1 MAQGESEIPPQLP
14 PKEYRPPLGGIH
26 VYTPLKVKSNVD
38 RRLFL
43 DETDSFN
50 LESTAPA
57 LPLKKSP
64 SKSCRDSGYDMT
76 YTDDNKKPQ
85 SDPST
90 DIHSSGNHV
99 TPTTDNVTPYELLD
113 LILSGAKTEKDL
125 LEIFLSSYRTF
136 MTVHE
141 ILDALLKRIRLE
153 DSSHKNQ
160 ALQILIRVIGM
171 DISLDLRVLTLN
183 DNFRLVFDKN
193 VSEITIKDQMIH
205 TELTP
210 DVHQTLS
217 DEIFWMMTHRE
228 SEFMKFAQKLR
239 DNIRKKWNKLE
250 EIIPLPAPDE
260 EVIIQLRD
268 CGERLLE
275 FR

>member
-1 MAQGESEIPPQLP
+1 MAHGESEIPPQLP

-43 DETDSFN
+43 DETDSFSAEDPTLN
-50 LESTAPA
+50 LESVAAPA

-76 YTDDNKKPQ
+76 YTDDNRKPQ
-85 SDPST
+85 SDPSN
-90 DIHSSGNHV
+90 DQNIHSSGNHV
-99 TPTTDNVTPYELLD
+99 TPSTDNVTPYELLD

-171 DISLDLRVLTLN
+171 DISHDL
-183 DNFRLVFDKN
+183 
-193 VSEITIKDQMIH
+193 
-205 TELTP
+205 
-210 DVHQTLS
+210 
-217 DEIFWMMTHRE
+217 
-228 SEFMKFAQKLR
+228 
-239 DNIRKKWNKLE
+239 
-250 EIIPLPAPDE
+250 
-260 EVIIQLRD
+260 
-268 CGERLLE
+268 
-275 FR
+275 

>member
-85 SDPST
+85 TDPSQN
-90 DIHSSGNHV
+90 IHSSGNHV

-153 DSSHKNQ
+153 ESTHKNQ

-171 DISLDLRVLTLN
+171 DISWY
-183 DNFRLVFDKN
+183 FIAK
-193 VSEITIKDQMIH
+193 
-205 TELTP
+205 
-210 DVHQTLS
+210 
-217 DEIFWMMTHRE
+217 
-228 SEFMKFAQKLR
+228 MKFLAS
-239 DNIRKKWNKLE
+239 
-250 EIIPLPAPDE
+250 
-260 EVIIQLRD
+260 
-268 CGERLLE
+268 
-275 FR
+275 F

>member
-1 MAQGESEIPPQLP
+1 MNKKRPCSSASFDHLSNCSSNIPIFDSDSTLAQNGESEIPPQLP

-50 LESTAPA
+50 LESVAAPA

-64 SKSCRDSGYDMT
+64 SKSYRDSGYDMT
-76 YTDDNKKPQ
+76 YTDDNRKPQ
-85 SDPST
+85 TDPST
-90 DIHSSGNHV
+90 DQNIHSSGNHV

-113 LILSGAKTEKDL
+113 LIISGAKTEKDL

-171 DISLDLRVLTLN
+171 DISHDLYHINYNL
-183 DNFRLVFDKN
+183 
-193 VSEITIKDQMIH
+193 
-205 TELTP
+205 
-210 DVHQTLS
+210 
-217 DEIFWMMTHRE
+217 
-228 SEFMKFAQKLR
+228 MK
-239 DNIRKKWNKLE
+239 
-250 EIIPLPAPDE
+250 
-260 EVIIQLRD
+260 
-268 CGERLLE
+268 
-275 FR
+275 